1 MSEAQRGPPRMLM
14 GIVVQFLLEL
24 EERLCKEHP
33 TACVAIEHLLGSLV
47 KSMLNEIVEGCFKRK
62 YLL

>member
-1 MSEAQRGPPRMLM
+1 MLM

-47 KSMLNEIVEGCFKRK
+47 KSMLNETVEGCFKRK